1 MLLGVFALQKCRK
14 KKIFASC
21 AALLLL
27 LCTGLSWLEPTLD
40 RMRVTAI
47 DVGQGQCILLQT
59 RDCNFL
65 VDCGG
70 SYGEEAGEMAARLLL
85 SQGIFRL
92 DGLILTHYDADHA
105 GGIPQLLS
113 RITCDAVYLPD
124 TEDAMRE
131 RVVSAAEKSKLVFV
145 TQDLIIDSKTA
156 KLQIFAPVSEKSGNE
171 SCITVLFT
179 AAKCDT
185 LITEIGRAHV

>member
-1 MLLGVFALQKCRK
+1 M
-14 KKIFASC
+14 
-21 AALLLL
+21 
-27 LCTGLSWLEPTLD
+27 
-40 RMRVTAI
+40 
-47 DVGQGQCILLQT
+47 
-59 RDCNFL
+59 
-65 VDCGG
+65 
-70 SYGEEAGEMAARLLL
+70 L

-113 RITCDAVYLPD
+113 RISCDAVYLPD
-124 TEDAMRE
+124 TEAAMRE

-185 LITEIGRAHV
+185 LITGDLGTEEENRLLAQKNLPDLEILIVGHHGSATSTGYRLLKRLQPEIAVISVGANNRYGHPAGEVLQRLYKAGCEILRTDQDGTILIRR